1 MDKGMDIEC
10 LAQDL
15 RRAAT
20 SRLLRSQECPDE
32 HDLAAAAAG
41 GLAADV
47 RERMETHLADCDYC
61 LARIG
66 ELARLPPNGEPEAL
80 PDLLL
85 ARARRLATSDRGSSR
100 FHWLPLKPWAAA
112 AVLVLA
118 LAVIVQQ
125 PWVARVDDAAPP
137 DGAAAAGDD
146 PPAARRIDPDALRPL
161 ITSPVPGS
169 TIRLAD
175 ARLSWTPID
184 GGLYYEVFILSE
196 GGDVLWQRRV
206 EGTSLELQL
215 APALEPGLEYF
226 ARVDAYLA
234 EARRVSSS
242 HVVFTVRR

>member
-1 MDKGMDIEC
+1 MDIER

-15 RRAAT
+15 RHAAT
-20 SRLLRSQECPDE
+20 SRLLRTQECPDV

-41 GLAADV
+41 TLAAEV
-47 RERMETHLADCDYC
+47 REQMQTHLADCDYC
-61 LARIG
+61 IARIG
-66 ELARLPPNGEPEAL
+66 ELARLPADGEPEAL

-85 ARARRLATSDRGSSR
+85 ARARRLAAGDRRSSR
-100 FHWLPLKPWAAA
+100 LPGLAFRPWAAA

-118 LAVIVQQ
+118 LVVIVQQ
-125 PWVARVDDAAPP
+125 PWVPRVDDAVPP
-137 DGAAAAGDD
+137 DIATAAGDN
-146 PPAARRIDPDALRPL
+146 PPAARRIDPDAVRPL
-161 ITSPVPGS
+161 ITSPAPGS

-175 ARLSWTPID
+175 AQLSWTPID

-196 GGDVLWQRRV
+196 DGDVLWQRQV
-206 EGTSLELQL
+206 NGTSLELQV